1 MNERSANEPLMRLE
15 ELELRL
21 DQREELLL
29 EWRSPQSGVAS
40 YNSHGV
46 VDFKFKEIKRNIFLG
61 REVIEHRAFSDSG
74 AAGDRL
80 GRCGIEALL
89 LEQGERRVHDPFA
102 DRLAVLVA
110 AAFSCGPAHGP
121 GSSCGRSHPQY
132 PRGDADWRASFICEY
147 THV

>member
-74 AAGDRL
+74 AA
-80 GRCGIEALL
+80 
-89 LEQGERRVHDPFA
+89 
-102 DRLAVLVA
+102 
-110 AAFSCGPAHGP
+110 AFSCGPARGP

-132 PRGDADWRASFICEY
+132 PRGDADWRARAICEY
-147 THV
+147 THVNYERTHVF